1 VVLTAVIVCVA
12 AALLAGVCLAPVYF
26 FNFAVGRKTPM
37 PGTAAFRKAQAAAAR
52 REPKRWIDT
61 MPCEDAEI
69 RSRDGLILRGYY
81 LERTNPASAKTVIIA
96 HGYTG
101 EAKEFSAF
109 AQYFYEKLG
118 YNILMPNA
126 RGHGN
131 SEGKYIGFGWP
142 ERLDYL
148 DWIDWVKT
156 RTNTVAGLA
165 NGSGAGS
172 KSEQVLLEQVQIVLF
187 GISMGGATV
196 MMTGGEALPPEVKAI
211 VEDCGYTSA
220 EDELIWQG
228 TSMFNLKLTE
238 DSPLIKAVNRLAEKR
253 MGYSF
258 TEASALEQVKKIK
271 IPTLFIHGGADT
283 FVPTAMVYPL
293 YEACTAP
300 KELYVV
306 PGAGHGLAC
315 QTDTTEYEKRVT
327 QFLGKYVYE
336 N

>member
-1 VVLTAVIVCVA
+1 
-12 AALLAGVCLAPVYF
+12 VCLLPFYF
-26 FNFAVGRKTPM
+26 FNFAAGRKAPM
-37 PGTAAFRKAQAAAAR
+37 PGTAAFRKAEAQSAR

-69 RSRDGLILRGYY
+69 LSRDGLILRGYY
-81 LERTNPASAKTVIIA
+81 LARTNPASTKTVIIA

-101 EAKEFSAF
+101 EAKDFSPF
-109 AQYFYEKLG
+109 AQHFYEKLG
-118 YNILMPNA
+118 YNLLMPNA

-131 SEGKYIGFGWP
+131 SEGKYIGYGWP

-148 DWIDWVKT
+148 DWIDWVKA
-156 RTNTVAGLA
+156 R
-165 NGSGAGS
+165 S
-172 KSEQVLLEQVQIVLF
+172 KETCPVQIVLF
-187 GISMGGATV
+187 GISMGAATV

-211 VEDCGYTSA
+211 IEDCGYTSA
-220 EDELIWQG
+220 AEELLYQAKA
-228 TSMFNLKLTE
+228 MFHLKLTE
-238 DSPLIKAVNRLAEKR
+238 NSLLFKAVNRLAEKR

-271 IPTLFIHGGADT
+271 VPTLFIHGDADT
-283 FVPTAMVYPL
+283 FVPTVMVYPL
-293 YEACTAP
+293 YEACLAP

-306 PGAGHGLAC
+306 SGAEHGLAC
-315 QTDTTEYEKRVT
+315 QTDTEEYEKRIT